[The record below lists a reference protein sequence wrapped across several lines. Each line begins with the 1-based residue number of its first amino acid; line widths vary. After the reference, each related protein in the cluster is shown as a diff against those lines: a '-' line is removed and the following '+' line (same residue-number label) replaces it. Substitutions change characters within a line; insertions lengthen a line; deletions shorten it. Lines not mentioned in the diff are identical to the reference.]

1 MGEDHPGN
9 VIMATLPKP
18 DKQKDIEK
26 RERGLYSRAPLESRY
41 ALAAGSRGSALARRS
56 PDDAL
61 ALKVR

>member
-1 MGEDHPGN
+1 
-9 VIMATLPKP
+9 MATLPKP

-61 ALKVR
+61 TLKVR